1 MLIKMHSTTY
11 TFYNPLVYDY
21 LVYLK
26 FDHSIFSNSGIMKL
40 KNNLNLFS
48 QKDLENKFLNK
59 NLPVIRVGDTIKLG
73 VSITEGNKERVQ
85 FTEGVIIA
93 KKNSGLNA
101 TITLRRVMQGVGVE
115 RVYLLHSPK
124 LKSVEVLR
132 SSKVRRSK
140 LYYLRLRFGKAT
152 RLQQRFD

>member
-1 MLIKMHSTTY
+1 ML
-11 TFYNPLVYDY
+11 
-21 LVYLK
+21 LK
-26 FDHSIFSNSGIMKL
+26 DGTKYRL
-40 KNNLNLFS
+40 
-48 QKDLENKFLNK
+48 DLENKFLNPT
-59 NLPVIRVGDTIKLG
+59 LPNIRVGDTVELG

-101 TITLRRVMQGVGVE
+101 TITLRRIMQGVGVE

-124 LKSVEVLR
+124 LKSIEILR
-132 SSKVRRSK
+132 SSRVRRSK

>member
-1 MLIKMHSTTY
+1 
-11 TFYNPLVYDY
+11 
-21 LVYLK
+21 
-26 FDHSIFSNSGIMKL
+26 MKL
-40 KNNLNLFS
+40 DNNLNLTF
-48 QKDLENKFLNK
+48 QKELENKFLNV
-59 NLPVIRVGDTIKLG
+59 NTPNIRVGDTIKLG

-85 FTEGVIIA
+85 FTEGVVIA
-93 KKNSGLNA
+93 KKNSSLNA

-115 RVYLLHSPK
+115 RVYLLNSPK
-124 LKSVEVLR
+124 LKSIEIVR

>member
-1 MLIKMHSTTY
+1 
-11 TFYNPLVYDY
+11 
-21 LVYLK
+21 
-26 FDHSIFSNSGIMKL
+26 MKL
-40 KNNLNLFS
+40 KNNLESIS
-48 QKDLENKFLNK
+48 QKDLENKFLNG
-59 NLPVIRVGDTIKLG
+59 NLPLIRVGDTLKLG

-85 FTEGVIIA
+85 FTEGVVIA

-124 LKSVEVLR
+124 LKSLEVLR

>member
-1 MLIKMHSTTY
+1 MAIIK
-11 TFYNPLVYDY
+11 L
-21 LVYLK
+21 L
-26 FDHSIFSNSGIMKL
+26 
-40 KNNLNLFS
+40 
-48 QKDLENKFLNK
+48 NKFLNK
-59 NLPVIRVGDTIKLG
+59 NLPNIRVGDTVKLG

-101 TITLRRVMQGVGVE
+101 TITLRRIMQGVGVE
-115 RVYLLHSPK
+115 RVYLLNSPK
-124 LKSVEVLR
+124 LKSIEILR
-132 SSKVRRSK
+132 SSRVRRSK

>member
-1 MLIKMHSTTY
+1 
-11 TFYNPLVYDY
+11 
-21 LVYLK
+21 
-26 FDHSIFSNSGIMKL
+26 MKL
-40 KNNLNLFS
+40 KDVANYQLE
-48 QKDLENKFLNK
+48 LENKFLNP
-59 NLPVIRVGDTIKLG
+59 NLPNIRVGDTVKLG

-101 TITLRRVMQGVGVE
+101 TITLRRIMQGVGVE

-124 LKSVEVLR
+124 LKSIEILR
-132 SSKVRRSK
+132 SSRVRRSK
-140 LYYLRLRFGKAT
+140 LYYLRLRFGIAT